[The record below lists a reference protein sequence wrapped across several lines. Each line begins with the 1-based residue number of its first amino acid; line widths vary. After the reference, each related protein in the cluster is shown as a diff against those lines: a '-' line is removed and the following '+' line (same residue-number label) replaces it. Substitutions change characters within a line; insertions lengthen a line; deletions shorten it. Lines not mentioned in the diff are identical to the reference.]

1 MEKKQHGKRTLII
14 VLIIGAIVLAIG
26 VRLFFDLPIY
36 PAFSKEVASVSKVQ
50 SKLSKCSDTKS
61 VVVIDPSELGLE
73 TTTVNLLL
81 QGRTRSSDPR
91 GYVLVCRDSNA
102 KEKSV
107 RFTFSAEAQKEPFD
121 GELYRGVPTFLRTH
135 TTFVRSLDFDLYVD
149 GVMYQLGA
157 SYPFDGMTQAEL
169 DAEDE
174 ELTELFLRAA
184 DILIDAGLNKTGGTT

>member
-50 SKLSKCSDTKS
+50 SKLSKCSDTKN

-107 RFTFSAEAQKEPFD
+107 RFTFSAETQKESFD
-121 GELYRGVPTFLRTH
+121 GELYRGMPTYTH
-135 TTFVRSLDFDLYVD
+135 TGTTFVHNVDFNLYME
-149 GVMYQLGA
+149 GVLYQFCA

-169 DAEDE
+169 DAMDE
-174 ELTELFLRAA
+174 EITALFYHAA
-184 DILIDAGLNKTGGTT
+184 DLVLDANS